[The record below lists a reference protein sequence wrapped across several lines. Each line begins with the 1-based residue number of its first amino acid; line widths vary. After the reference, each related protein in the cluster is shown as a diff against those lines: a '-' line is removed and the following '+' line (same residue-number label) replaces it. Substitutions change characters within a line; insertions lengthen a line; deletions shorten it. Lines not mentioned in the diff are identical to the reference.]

1 MRNYIGLS
9 CRNNQNAKEINTM
22 NGKIPGLTAQC
33 ICSQKLD
40 LKDTVDRGVPQTEN
54 KLSDHL

>member
-33 ICSQKLD
+33 IGSQKLD